1 MKLLLRLALLALL
14 PLLSACENEAY
25 DTGDGALSAM
35 RADFVVAET
44 DADARMTGFETDGG
58 ERLRLAS
65 PVAVDWMD
73 RPDTVYRALLYYNKV
88 TAADGSAAAEPLSM
102 TQVLVLPVVNA
113 ADLAVQ
119 PKKDPVTFVSS
130 WTSANGRY
138 LNLELLVKTG
148 KTDDGYGTQS
158 VGMVCDSVTADAAG
172 RRTVWLSL
180 THDQSGVPEYYS
192 TEAYVSVP
200 VSALPVSPVEGDEV
214 RIGVCTYDGLTV
226 RSFGF

>member
-65 PVAVDWMD
+65 PVAVGWMD

-130 WTSANGRY
+130 WTSSNGRY

-180 THDQSGVPEYYS
+180 AHDQSGVPEYYS

-214 RIGVCTYDGLTV
+214 RIGVSTYDGLTV